1 MKIDKCR
8 LCKASNL
15 ELLVELGD
23 FYLTGIFPEP
33 QETIPTGV
41 LDLCICGDCGLVQLR
56 EVGERKLYFGER
68 YGYSSALNSQ
78 MVDYLQSIYVRSAKH
93 FDTITKPKKR
103 VLDIG
108 SNDGTFLEFFS
119 KSDWDCYGID
129 PSAGKFSENYDLNGL
144 RLQVGFFPEEM
155 PAQWADVEFDLVSA
169 IAMFYDLPDPIR
181 FLESIKSILA
191 PDGKIVID
199 VGFVPSMISNY
210 ALDSVCHE
218 HLSYYSTAQ
227 LLLAF
232 KKTGLRIVDSWLSD
246 MNGGTVSVV
255 LEKRKDSEPHILGK
269 TVIGLTSRYEKEC
282 RAEWLSCIEYMKH
295 KAKETKSLLDSLA
308 QSGKRIA
315 ALGASTKGNTM
326 LQMFDFG
333 QEHFVA
339 IGEVNPEK
347 FGKVTPGTA
356 IPIVNESQLLRE
368 GVEVFLVLPWHFRD
382 FFQSASHLEDRI
394 LIFMLPELFVR
405 WPVAKESN

>member
-1 MKIDKCR
+1 MT
-8 LCKASNL
+8 
-15 ELLVELGD
+15 V
-23 FYLTGIFPEP
+23 
-33 QETIPTGV
+33 
-41 LDLCICGDCGLVQLR
+41 
-56 EVGERKLYFGER
+56 
-68 YGYSSALNSQ
+68 
-78 MVDYLQSIYVRSAKH
+78 H
-93 FDTITKPKKR
+93 FW
-103 VLDIG
+103 
-108 SNDGTFLEFFS
+108 SFFS
-119 KSDWDCYGID
+119 KSGWDCYGID
-129 PSAGKFSENYDLNGL
+129 PSAGKFSENYDLKGL
-144 RLQVGFFPEEM
+144 QLQVGFFPEEM
-155 PAQWADVEFDLVSA
+155 PALWSGVEFDLVSA

-181 FLESIKSILA
+181 FLESIKNILA

-199 VGFVPSMISNY
+199 VGFVPTMISNY
-210 ALDSVCHE
+210 ALDSICHE

-232 KKTGLRIVDSWLSD
+232 NEAGLRIADSWLSD

-255 LEKRKDSEPHILGK
+255 LEKRKDSEPHNLSK
-269 TVIGLTSRYEKEC
+269 NLLSLTSRYEKEC
-282 RAEWLSCIEYMKH
+282 RAEWLSCIEYMKR

-356 IPIVNESQLLRE
+356 IPIVSESQLLQE

-382 FFQSASHLEDRI
+382 FFQAASHLDDRI